1 MVARRKSVV
10 GFICQLCILALTGAC
25 LLPKANAD
33 AVEDFFKAAE
43 MDNVDE
49 VRSLLRQ
56 GLNPNVTEKYRGN
69 TGLISALL
77 EGSMKT
83 FQVLVNAPSVDLEA
97 TARNGDNALMIAAF
111 KKNQAAVDTLLEK
124 GVAINRPDWTALHYA
139 AAGGGSKIVETL
151 LEKGAEINARS
162 PNKTTPLM
170 IAAYEGHFETVKLLL
185 DRGADATLT
194 NELNM
199 NAVDFTQRLGRRD
212 IAELLTEHLK
222 KNGQLRAAL
231 K

>member
-1 MVARRKSVV
+1 MRK
-10 GFICQLCILALTGAC
+10 FILVFVCQLCLLIGTGAILAPQAS
-25 LLPKANAD
+25 AD
-33 AVEDFFKAAE
+33 SIEDFFRAAD

-49 VRSLLRQ
+49 VRTLLQQ

-69 TGLISALL
+69 TALIAALL

-83 FQVLVNAPSVDLEA
+83 FDLLINTPGVDLEA
-97 TARNGDNALMIAAF
+97 MARNGDNALMIAAF
-111 KKNQAAVDTLLEK
+111 KKNQAAVNTLLKK

-139 AAGGGSKIVETL
+139 AASGSNEIVETL
-151 LEKGAEINARS
+151 LQKGAEIDARS
-162 PNKTTPLM
+162 PNQTTPLM
-170 IAAYEGHFETVKLLL
+170 IAVYEGHFPTVKLLL

-199 NAVDFTQRLGRRD
+199 AAADFTQRLGRRD
-212 IAELLTEHLK
+212 IAELLMEHLK
-222 KNGQLRAAL
+222 KAGQLRASL